1 MYKVS
6 FLLVATIALNACNA
20 KTVSD
25 AEFPVESVMLAQYQ
39 EPSDVILY
47 KPVENGDVFTM
58 QTINTPLSDTTFDG
72 VAVKRTKSAI
82 ILKQNGKVLDSSES
96 LLYFQVSPLKY
107 IGSTSNDE
115 YETASGETSLPK
127 TAKIGDSGK
136 IHKSNSWRDD
146 SKKTPISD
154 TVVSWT
160 LIAANDN
167 TAWLCEDIEIYYL
180 AEDKPDAKG
189 SACVEINPK
198 GEMLNHKVSVSNVVD
213 GEVREIVFVSK

>member
-1 MYKVS
+1 MYKLIS
-6 FLLVATIALNACNA
+6 IFLLAMIMSACNSE
-20 KTVSD
+20 TVSD

-96 LLYFQVSPLKY
+96 LLYFQASPLKY

-115 YETASGETSLPK
+115 YETASGQTSLPK
-127 TAKIGDSGK
+127 TTKIGDSGK

-146 SKKTPISD
+146 SKKTSISD
-154 TVVSWT
+154 AVVSWT

-167 TAWLCEDIEIYYL
+167 TA
-180 AEDKPDAKG
+180 
-189 SACVEINPK
+189 
-198 GEMLNHKVSVSNVVD
+198 
-213 GEVREIVFVSK
+213 